1 MGQLTLLLF
10 MLGVLA
16 DYHDSAL
23 SLDNLALFA
32 HGLHGRSYFHVDKP
46 PLLSTPG
53 NSAAGQVIGRHLHC
67 NLVTGQNPDEIHSE
81 LSGNMR

>member
-1 MGQLTLLLF
+1 
-10 MLGVLA
+10 MLRVFANNHNTALA
-16 DYHDSAL
+16 
-23 SLDNLALFA
+23 LDDLALFA

-46 PLLSTPG
+46 TLLSTPG

-67 NLVTGQNPDEIHSE
+67 DLVTGQNPDEIHSE